1 MLSSSSLEE
10 NMSHLETVQY
20 VSRRITIITLHLS
33 NPNDTISVS
42 SCKHKKKKN
51 ITKKHD

>member
-1 MLSSSSLEE
+1 
-10 NMSHLETVQY
+10 MSHLETVQY
-20 VSRRITIITLHLS
+20 VSRLITIITLHLS

-42 SCKHKKKKN
+42 SCKHKKKKKN